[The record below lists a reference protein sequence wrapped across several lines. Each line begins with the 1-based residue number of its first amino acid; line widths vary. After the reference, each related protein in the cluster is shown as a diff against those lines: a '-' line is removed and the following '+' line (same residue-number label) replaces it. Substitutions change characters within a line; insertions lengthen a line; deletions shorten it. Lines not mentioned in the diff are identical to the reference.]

1 MGIPRAECAA
11 LAGANLV
18 PHFTTATPR
27 PKKPTQKDRFRKH
40 ANKLRCKCTRVK
52 TARRRR
58 IPTTQPPP
66 RAIVRAKCA
75 SVDDTDT
82 AQRGL
87 KKICRDGRRW
97 AAACREEEW
106 SSRSI
111 QPPCCWRRRRR
122 LRRQRLQLAA
132 TAAEDPTQ
140 LRAQRRYGEVVNS
153 PVLPTE
159 ERTQRTTNERKIFKF
174 NITKF
179 MHAET

>member
-1 MGIPRAECAA
+1 MRCIGCW
-11 LAGANLV
+11 LADWLTGANLV

-87 KKICRDGRRW
+87 RKICRDGRRRAEKKNGPH
-97 AAACREEEW
+97 AASNHPAVGDEDDDFNDSDR
-106 SSRSI
+106 SRH
-111 QPPCCWRRRRR
+111 RRRRR
-122 LRRQRLQLAA
+122 SNAAPRSAQIRRGGEFSGPSDRRTNA
-132 TAAEDPTQ
+132 THHE
-140 LRAQRRYGEVVNS
+140 R
-153 PVLPTE
+153 E
-159 ERTQRTTNERKIFKF
+159 E
-174 NITKF
+174 NI
-179 MHAET
+179 